1 MAKIESKVTIARP
14 REEVFGY
21 FLTLEENVPKT
32 NSDVEWVEKT
42 PDGPTGVGTTLRA
55 RGKSLGRIRETTMRF
70 TAIVPNEKIEFEAEI
85 GPMRPNCAFL
95 FGQAHAGTTVTFQD
109 DPNPVGPFKL
119 LSPVFT
125 RIGRQVWAE
134 RRRGPRLHSKLRR
147 PNPSAAPPQGA
158 NRRAQR
164 VNHAPA
170 MLAA

>member
-32 NSDVEWVEKT
+32 NRDVEWVVKT

-70 TAIVPNEKIEFEAEI
+70 TAIVPNEKIEFEAEV
-85 GPMRPNCAFL
+85 GPMRPNCAFI
-95 FGQAHAGTTVTFQD
+95 FDQAHAGTRVTFQG

-125 RIGRQVWAE
+125 RIGQQVWAE
-134 RRRGPRLHSKLRR
+134 RL
-147 PNPSAAPPQGA
+147 A
-158 NRRAQR
+158 RAKTALE
-164 VNHAPA
+164 APA
-170 MLAA
+170 S